1 MSSPVTCPFNQI
13 NLSLFR
19 EISFTKMKANLL
31 FVALTIPSAALAAI
45 NWDIYEYGVVDTFK
59 WSRPFPDD
67 GTDPGGFHVNCRAEG
82 TFHAKMYKLS
92 DLPAKPPGGLS
103 PWHDATEDFLG
114 RRSYMGSW
122 DGVDHKGHDREIVVM
137 EYADV
142 PGPVKDW
149 IEDQQR
155 DTSETNDSKW
165 MFAVFRKPENET
177 DQVTGAVEPAPTGEA
192 ADAHKAPPIHVKD
205 KIVVFPAGA
214 IYEILPLWVS
224 KGSKCEREL
233 NNLAKYKPQAID
245 HSVLAWVMDH
255 TKPKRDLGKREITFK
270 IEAMAVTETE
280 EGKHTRLMWERMH
293 RTIRRNERRI
303 QREERQKARE
313 IQEGRFKDEL

>member
-1 MSSPVTCPFNQI
+1 MSSPVTCLFNEI

-19 EISFTKMKANLL
+19 EISFTKIKVNLL

-82 TFHAKMYKLS
+82 TFHAKVYKLS
-92 DLPAKPPGGLS
+92 DLPAEPPGGLS
-103 PWHDATEDFLG
+103 PWHDAIEDFLG
-114 RRSYMGSW
+114 Q
-122 DGVDHKGHDREIVVM
+122 
-137 EYADV
+137 YADV
-142 PGPVKDW
+142 LGPVKDW

-165 MFAVFRKPENET
+165 MFAVFRKLENET
-177 DQVTGAVEPAPTGEA
+177 GQVTGAVEPSPTGEA

-233 NNLAKYKPQAID
+233 NKLARYKPQAID

-255 TKPKRDLGKREITFK
+255 TKPKRDHGKREITFK
-270 IEAMAVTETE
+270 IEAMAVTGTE

-293 RTIRRNERRI
+293 RTVRRNERRI
-303 QREERQKARE
+303 QRKERQKARKE

>member
-1 MSSPVTCPFNQI
+1 MSSPVVRRCHASPSSVKI
-13 NLSLFR
+13 H
-19 EISFTKMKANLL
+19 FTEMKANRL
-31 FVALTIPSAALAAI
+31 FVALTIPYAALAAI

-67 GTDPGGFHVNCRAEG
+67 GTDPGGFDVNCRAEG
-82 TFHAKMYKLS
+82 TFHAKTYKLS
-92 DLPAKPPGGLS
+92 DLPAEPPGGLS
-103 PWHDATEDFLG
+103 PWHDAIEDFLG

-142 PGPVKDW
+142 PGPVRDW

-177 DQVTGAVEPAPTGEA
+177 DKPAPTGEA
-192 ADAHKAPPIHVKD
+192 ADAHKAPPIPAKD

-214 IYEILPLWVS
+214 VYEILPLWVS

-255 TKPKRDLGKREITFK
+255 TKPKRDLGKRDITFK

-280 EGKHTRLMWERMH
+280 EGKHTRLMWEKMH
-293 RTIRRNERRI
+293 RTIKRNERRI
-303 QREERQKARE
+303 QREGRQKARKE
-313 IQEGRFKDEL
+313 IEEGRLKDEL

>member
-1 MSSPVTCPFNQI
+1 
-13 NLSLFR
+13 
-19 EISFTKMKANLL
+19 MKTTQLL
-31 FVALTIPSAALAAI
+31 ATLTFLHAALAGI

-92 DLPAKPPGGLS
+92 DLPAEPPGGLS
-103 PWHDATEDFLG
+103 PWHDAIEDFLG
-114 RRSYMGSW
+114 RRSFMGSW

-142 PGPVKDW
+142 PEPVRDW
-149 IEDQQR
+149 IEEQQR
-155 DTSETNDSKW
+155 DTNETNDSKW
-165 MFAVFRKPENET
+165 MFAVFRKPKNGT
-177 DQVTGAVEPAPTGEA
+177 DIVAGTVEPSPTAEA
-192 ADAHKAPPIHVKD
+192 ADAPTQQIPIGD

-214 IYEILPLWVS
+214 VYEILPLWVS

-233 NNLAKYKPQAID
+233 NNLSKYKPQAID

-255 TKPKRDLGKREITFK
+255 TKPKRDLGKRDITFK
-270 IEAMAVTETE
+270 IEAMAVTETD

-303 QREERQKARE
+303 QREERQKARKE
-313 IQEGRFKDEL
+313 IEEGRFKDEL